1 MIIGENFEVLQNLL
15 ITHKNRIDIIYID
28 PPYNTGGTNLGY
40 KDKFSKN
47 AWLNLMK
54 QRMEIA
60 YDLLTDDGVI
70 FISLDDNMQAYF
82 KVMMDSIFGE
92 ENFIGNILW
101 QTNNSVMKNVKYIRQ
116 DFEYILIYAKNKQNL
131 TNFNRFINQ
140 NIKFQNP
147 DNDPKGDWFSANAT
161 YKYKEGSPNTFEIIP
176 PGKINGIV
184 RTWKFSKE
192 DYLNN
197 KISLYFN
204 NDNVP
209 RLKLYKSEYDIE
221 KPYSN
226 LLLSIQKY
234 DEINSN
240 EFNYINITSSFSD
253 AKNGLI
259 SILGKNDLID
269 VFTPKPVDVIKF
281 IINLC
286 PKKDNQ
292 IILDFFA
299 GSGTTGQAVWELN
312 KQDQG
317 NRQFILC
324 TKEFDSDDNNKV
336 NDIGYGV
343 CFERLYRISTGKST
357 NNESFEW
364 LKKNEPFNKSL
375 DVYSIKHVDI
385 SINKNAHNEYLNEID
400 FSIYNTLN
408 PKLNLNKDNAYSIL
422 APLLD
427 HIGEE

>member
-92 ENFIGNILW
+92 ENFICTFIW
-101 QTNNSVMKNVKYIRQ
+101 QKNYSPKNNNKFVSVDHDYV
-116 DFEYILIYAKNKQNL
+116 LCYAKNKLILDSFEHLERSEEN
-131 TNFNRFINQ
+131 
-140 NIKFQNP
+140 NIQ
-147 DNDPKGDWFSANAT
+147 
-161 YKYKEGSPNTFEIIP
+161 YKYDDQDGNGLYRLSDLTTQGQKGYSIFYNGIEYKESSPNGWLYNKEKMDQLIKENRIYFPTNKEGRPSLKRYLKDVNGVISKTILTFDKVGHTDENQ
-176 PGKINGIV
+176 KIL
-184 RTWKFSKE
+184 
-192 DYLNN
+192 D
-197 KISLYFN
+197 
-204 NDNVP
+204 
-209 RLKLYKSEYDIE
+209 
-221 KPYSN
+221 
-226 LLLSIQKY
+226 
-234 DEINSN
+234 
-240 EFNYINITSSFSD
+240 
-253 AKNGLI
+253 
-259 SILGKNDLID
+259 SILGLNENKERKFSYPKGTKLI
-269 VFTPKPVDVIKF
+269 KYL
-281 IINLC
+281 INLC

-324 TKEFDSDDNNKV
+324 TKEFDSDDNNKA

-364 LKKNEPFNKSL
+364 LKKNEPFNKAL